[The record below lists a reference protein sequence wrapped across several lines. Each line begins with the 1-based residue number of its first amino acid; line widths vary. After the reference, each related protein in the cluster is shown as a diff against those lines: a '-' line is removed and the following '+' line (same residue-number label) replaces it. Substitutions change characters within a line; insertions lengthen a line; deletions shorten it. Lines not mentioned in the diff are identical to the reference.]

1 MTKEIIENDPYKLA
15 GVDIDAGNNL
25 IDKIKKITEYLIFN
39 NSQDLHIQTQPNNL
53 ICYFYLGR
61 KSFLLYT

>member
-25 IDKIKKITEYLIFN
+25 IDRIKKVLQHLIIRMF
-39 NSQDLHIQTQPNNL
+39 
-53 ICYFYLGR
+53 
-61 KSFLLYT
+61 